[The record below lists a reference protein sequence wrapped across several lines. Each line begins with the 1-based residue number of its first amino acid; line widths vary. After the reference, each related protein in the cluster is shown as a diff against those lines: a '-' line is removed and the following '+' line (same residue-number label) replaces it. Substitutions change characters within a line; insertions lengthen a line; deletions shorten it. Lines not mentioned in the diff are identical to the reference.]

1 MDNNE
6 IITNYNETDDETI
19 ELIQTDESYGEKRE
33 IYQCRIC
40 LEEEEDLDKL
50 ISPCRCSG
58 TSKYVHIECLKQWR
72 YQDVDAPGFYRCMEC
87 NENYIILN
95 DNQLESDKI
104 FSFLNS
110 PSKIFYF
117 ELLLSFML
125 GIFIYSYDVYL
136 NDFSLV
142 KIFPRW
148 HNDTF
153 LTIVKEDYF
162 YQNLFYTD
170 VSLYIQNLS
179 FMLIYILRCCLHVKN
194 KKQLSYLMK
203 NILMICFAYY
213 NTIWLFMLG
222 MNFYNLYTFSIVTVF
237 FYQLMGYKVNYQI
250 IKNHNECILLINDNL
265 DTNVASMDN
274 NPLNVVVDEMAEND
288 EILEDD
294 EISEKKQHDENDY
307 VELLY

>member
-6 IITNYNETDDETI
+6 IITNYDATNDETI
-19 ELIQTDESYGEKRE
+19 ELIQTDDLSQQKNKL
-33 IYQCRIC
+33 YQCRIC
-40 LEEEEDLDKL
+40 LEEEENLDKL

-72 YQDVDAPGFYRCMEC
+72 YQDIDAPGFYKCMEC
-87 NENYIILN
+87 NEDYIILN
-95 DNQLESDKI
+95 NNKIESDKI
-104 FSFLNS
+104 FLFFNSQNKVFL
-110 PSKIFYF
+110 F
-117 ELLLSFML
+117 EITLSFML

-148 HNDTF
+148 HNDTL

-170 VSLYIQNLS
+170 VSLYFQNIV
-179 FMLIYILRCCLHVKN
+179 FMLVYVLRCCLYVKN
-194 KKQLSYLMK
+194 KKQHSYLMK

-222 MNFYNLYTFSIVTVF
+222 MNFCNLYAFSIVTVF
-237 FYQLMGYKVNYQI
+237 FYQVMSYKVNYQM

-274 NPLNVVVDEMAEND
+274 NPLNIIIDEITEND
-288 EILEDD
+288 RT
-294 EISEKKQHDENDY
+294 
-307 VELLY
+307 ELLH